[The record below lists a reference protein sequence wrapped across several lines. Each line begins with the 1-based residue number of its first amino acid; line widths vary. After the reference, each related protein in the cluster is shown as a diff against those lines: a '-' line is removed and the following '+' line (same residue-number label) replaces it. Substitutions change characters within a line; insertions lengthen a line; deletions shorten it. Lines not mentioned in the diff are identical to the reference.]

1 MNAAA
6 AGAILI
12 VVTSHGQ
19 IDPQHPTG
27 NRSRARPLP
36 ACWQV
41 NQLDSQGCFR
51 PCQEP
56 LESKLRTSRSFC
68 SNRALVCAVQSR
80 LAAKLCVRR
89 GKPDGAQTQ

>member
-27 NRSRARPLP
+27 LR
-36 ACWQV
+36 
-41 NQLDSQGCFR
+41 
-51 PCQEP
+51 
-56 LESKLRTSRSFC
+56 LEHENAFDHGNPT
-68 SNRALVCAVQSR
+68 
-80 LAAKLCVRR
+80 
-89 GKPDGAQTQ
+89 